1 METEVRRATAAFAD
15 ALSRG
20 DAAGAAALYAE
31 DAKLLAPKAELVA
44 GRAEIEAYWR
54 TGVALGVS
62 RLELETIELEL
73 AGALAVELG
82 SYAILVSAERGEPLV
97 DSGKYLALHKQQR
110 DGSWRRAV
118 DVFNPESMHER
129 RKGNE

>member
-129 RKGNE
+129 RRGNE

>member
-1 METEVRRATAAFAD
+1 METAVRRATAAFAD

-54 TGVALGVS
+54 TGIALGVS

-73 AGALAVELG
+73 AGALAIELG
-82 SYAILVSAERGEPLV
+82 RYAILVSAERGEPLV
-97 DSGKYLALHKQQR
+97 DSGKYLALYKQQR

-118 DVFNPESMHER
+118 DVFNPDWMHER
-129 RKGNE
+129 RKENE